1 MINLLI
7 SALLLGCSEKADD
20 EANSPEE
27 AETVEEIQFREI
39 SEDGMSVESLDP
51 VRYLGVWHEIASIPS
66 GPQASCTGT
75 SAEYGIID
83 DETIS
88 VKNTCYLYDLDGQL
102 SVINGTATFNDDT
115 YTRLTVDFG
124 FGFGAPYLVTEL
136 DGSQDEEPYR
146 FAAVSS
152 FQTLWILSRTPQ
164 MDMDLYDEIVS
175 RLESRGYP
183 VEDLEMTLQP
193 EE

>member
-1 MINLLI
+1 MSNLLI
-7 SALLLGCSEKADD
+7 SALLLGCSEKENEEVNDQ
-20 EANSPEE
+20 EE
-27 AETVEEIQFREI
+27 ATDEVLFREI

-51 VRYLGVWHEIASIPS
+51 VRYLGVWYEIASIPS

-75 SAEYGIID
+75 TAEYGVID

-88 VKNTCYLYDLDGQL
+88 VRNTCYLNDLDGQL

-136 DGSQDEEPYR
+136 DGSDRDEPYQ

-152 FQTLWILSRTPQ
+152 FQTLWILGRSPQ
-164 MDMDLYDEIVS
+164 MDMDLYDELVS
-175 RLESRGYP
+175 RLASREYP